1 MEDHAVGLGHRD
13 LPSVHDQQPL
23 LQIRR
28 EEGKGSGILIQ
39 GYQMPVVREQRHI
52 LGIFPAHR
60 QTQELG
66 QDPALL
72 IDPVDRRTVV
82 ARVGAAEIIV
92 VVRHAQRA
100 CRGASR
106 MIIVQRADGLN
117 LFKEGIVPFFSVGI
131 NVDAV
136 LQFMNDIEVLSVL
149 AEFQMSGRA
158 LHIASDH
165 VHQAQLSRRV
175 VQPVHIGMIHSQ
187 IRHAQIVVVSRH
199 PRAADMGTEIPFRHN
214 AKALEIDLVRDLSHA
229 SVLSDA
235 QDRQLSVMIAR
246 HEQILIFIVRGNIAA
261 AHAVDGAQIDGGQA
275 AVLPDGKSLHS
286 EVRNGIQI
294 FPVMG
299 DRHIGGIGDLHL
311 LLFRESPLFHVHVEY
326 RNAVFSLIPYRVG

>member
-1 MEDHAVGLGHRD
+1 
-13 LPSVHDQQPL
+13 
-23 LQIRR
+23 
-28 EEGKGSGILIQ
+28 
-39 GYQMPVVREQRHI
+39 MPVVRKQRHI

-72 IDPVDRRTVV
+72 IDPIDRRTVV

-100 CRGASR
+100 CRGAAR
-106 MIIVQRADGLN
+106 MIIVQRADGLD
-117 LFKEGIVPFFSVGI
+117 LFKEGIVSFFPVGI
-131 NVDAV
+131 DVDAV
-136 LQFMNDIEVLSVL
+136 LQLMNDIKILSVL

-165 VHQAQLSRRV
+165 VHQAQLSRHMI
-175 VQPVHIGMIHSQ
+175 QPVYVGMIHSQ
-187 IRHAQIVVVSRH
+187 ICHAQIVVVSRH
-199 PRAADMGTEIPFRHN
+199 PGTADMGAEIPLRHDSQP
-214 AKALEIDLVRDLSHA
+214 LEVDLVRDLSHA
-229 SVLSDA
+229 SAFSDT
-235 QDRQLSVMIAR
+235 QSRELSVVIAR
-246 HEQILIFIVRGNIAA
+246 NEQILIFIVRGNIAA